1 LDGLLAFAVAAIF
14 AEHFPA
20 SVLPN
25 EFRVIASAVWTIV
38 PVVFGVKVFVVH
50 GWSMRK

>member
-1 LDGLLAFAVAAIF
+1 LDGLLALAVATIF

-25 EFRVIASAVWTIV
+25 ELWVKASAVWTIV